1 MKAEFMA
8 PEVGSLAH
16 YGVKGMKWG
25 KHKTNPDGSAAPGVF
40 RNRNAAD
47 ASGVTRKDVKI
58 ARNQINRDAARKH
71 EDWNDATVGKDRNQ
85 QIKSARK
92 ELKYANRTY
101 ADAVRE
107 IKGKKGEVGRNA
119 TKVALMKASAQRYEV
134 AAKAAEKTT
143 GEQVVAALFSGVQL
157 AGQIAGARG

>member
-25 KHKTNPDGSAAPGVF
+25 KRSNPDGSAAPGVF

-47 ASGVTRKDVKI
+47 ASGVTRKDVKV
-58 ARNQINRDAARKH
+58 ARNQINREGSRKH

-85 QIKSARK
+85 QIKAARK

-101 ADAVRE
+101 NDAVRE
-107 IKGKKGEVGRNA
+107 IKGKKGEIGRNA
-119 TKVALMKASAQRYEV
+119 AKIAIMKAHAERYEV

-143 GEQVVAALFSGVQL
+143 GEQVVAALFGGVQL